1 MSALYSFLWLNH
13 ISLCVDETHSV
24 YPSIGEGHFGY
35 FHLLI
40 TVNGAAGDLCVHMF
54 IFPLKILSPLKKNI
68 LFLAVLGLRCCTWAF
83 FSAWPSPCGG
93 FSHEAQALGSRA
105 SVVAAPGF

>member
-1 MSALYSFLWLNH
+1 MSALYSFLWLNR

-40 TVNGAAGDLCVHMF
+40 TLNGAAGDLCVHMPVYF
-54 IFPLKILSPLKKNI
+54 PFENTVSFKKIFYFWL
-68 LFLAVLGLRCCTWAF
+68 
-83 FSAWPSPCGG
+83 
-93 FSHEAQALGSRA
+93 
-105 SVVAAPGF
+105 